1 MDGWMEEW
9 RNGGRT
15 YRQTNGRTDGYG
27 DGSIWGMRGKR
38 ERGKEE
44 EIYRIGKVSSVRFN
58 PDVISQERNY
68 RFGVMAFTKPVLF
81 SDLQKLIHL
90 KKLAKLQVDRLL

>member
-1 MDGWMEEW
+1 MDGWK
-9 RNGGRT
+9 NGGMEGGHIDR
-15 YRQTNGRTDGYG
+15 RTDGRMVTEMG
-27 DGSIWGMRGKR
+27 VWGMRGKR

-81 SDLQKLIHL
+81 LDLQKLIHL